1 MINMKNLIQ
10 IKKRNIKLKKKKKTN
25 HKRNADF
32 DIEIDKESIKIFKS

>member
-10 IKKRNIKLKKKKKTN
+10 IKKRNIKLKKKKTN